1 MLTHL
6 IRRWRPL
13 LGTALVAFAT
23 GPALRAQTP
32 EEIFSGANAA
42 YEQGRYDDAAQ
53 GYRTLIKYQIR
64 DPRVEYNLGN
74 TEFRSGRLGKAILHF
89 ERARRLDPTDHDI
102 RANLAYARSF
112 CFDQVPVSDAPALL
126 LWLRAGQDRLGPDRQ
141 AWIFL
146 GLFWALCMIIA
157 WTLSRPGRSGAG
169 IGWLASALVVLLL
182 IVAVSWYTTYLR
194 LEGSQSGVVLA
205 ASVEVLAG
213 PGENNPTLFTVHEGL
228 IVEIRDVRPEW
239 IQVSLPDGL
248 NGWMVR
254 NAVEPV

>member
-1 MLTHL
+1 MPTHL

-53 GYRTLIKYQIR
+53 GYRMLIKYQIR

-157 WTLSRPGRSGAG
+157 WTSNANSTLRHRKPLYDSRTILKSMNNRGKTVACIRSGQ
-169 IGWLASALVVLLL
+169 
-182 IVAVSWYTTYLR
+182 
-194 LEGSQSGVVLA
+194 E
-205 ASVEVLAG
+205 
-213 PGENNPTLFTVHEGL
+213 FT
-228 IVEIRDVRPEW
+228 
-239 IQVSLPDGL
+239 DGTD
-248 NGWMVR
+248 
-254 NAVEPV
+254 